1 MVAFVA
7 WFKHCAISIGL
18 LYSPFPALDI
28 FQKVNFCTAFYSK
41 EVNLYTLVMTKCF
54 TIYRIFLYPKSLFI
68 SFFVYLKSTL
78 SIFPIVKMTAKYT
91 KNDGVDS
98 LMQVFNKCQKY
109 ISNIVFPKNQF
120 TMAVA

>member
-68 SFFVYLKSTL
+68 SFLFILNRH
-78 SIFPIVKMTAKYT
+78 FPFF
-91 KNDGVDS
+91 
-98 LMQVFNKCQKY
+98 L
-109 ISNIVFPKNQF
+109 
-120 TMAVA
+120 